1 MKSSQNEQKIER
13 IKRFKNHPLTKELQR
28 QSRTIWILLIALQLF
43 ILIAMFSFHVGS
55 LILLFVSLFITLG
68 FYFFFKDELSDGH
81 RKYGTVCFK
90 ITSALMILNAFNLAI
105 FDGMSDFV
113 AEGKLSDN
121 FVTTLLVLMDILV
134 LAALISL
141 FRKDKVKEQLTKM
154 EETSVFS
161 NLVGE
166 EIESGDAVIGIDQD
180 SQKPVRLPLEDRYLH
195 MLLLGPTG
203 SGKTSLSLIPMVWR
217 DLNAYNSDGSVRV
230 GISVIEPK
238 GDFAEKVWS
247 MAKIAGREVVYF
259 NPILKSC
266 PYFNPLEGPTTDVI
280 ENMAT
285 TFRMF
290 SSDSSQ
296 FFQDANDGLLRRA
309 IKVLKRIEEH
319 DPNQNATLIGL
330 STLIHNTG
338 GQGRQMVTA
347 FQKLPVR
354 NNDEQKEQE
363 EIALWFLN
371 DYFTGCSGDRGA
383 TKTYENTSAVRTQI
397 SKLNSNQF
405 LRKVLNPPPG
415 EKSGLNFDDALE
427 RGIVLAISTAQGALQ
442 DLGKFLGYFIIL
454 QFQSSVFRRPGNE
467 DTRLGNMLYI
477 DEFQVYAN
485 MGFANMLTQG
495 RSYRVASHL
504 ATQNRALIGANA
516 GKDAKNF
523 IDLVS
528 TNARNQVIYG
538 GGNYE
543 DAKFYSNQFGEQL
556 ERRIDRGISRPVN
569 SIWYGFNGLG
579 KRPSES
585 IKEVEES
592 VACFSPSDII
602 YKDFGYVTYSL
613 MKNKSLQ
620 RAGVS
625 KLDFIPYELKKQID
639 QMVADYNAVEVIKH
653 VDDLSNTSTDSIEA
667 ISNGITESEFGQL
680 AGFES
685 IEIELPDYSNK
696 TSFTTSSEP
705 LLDLE
710 INLDDEIDLF
720 DDFSDEIGEFEREV
734 GQVSNRSESVVN
746 GDDDYDDMFM

>member
-1 MKSSQNEQKIER
+1 MSKNHDEQKIER
-13 IKRFKNHPLTKELQR
+13 VKRFKNHSLTKELQR
-28 QSRTIWILLIALQLF
+28 QSRTIWFILMALQLF
-43 ILIAMFSFHVGS
+43 ILIGTYAFKVGDFWVLLAS
-55 LILLFVSLFITLG
+55 LLGSLG
-68 FYFFFKDELSDGH
+68 FYIFFKDELNEKDK
-81 RKYGTVCFK
+81 KYGTTCLK
-90 ITSALMILNAFNLAI
+90 IVFVLMALNGTNVAILG
-105 FDGMSDFV
+105 GMKELV
-113 AEGKLSDN
+113 EQGK
-121 FVTTLLVLMDILV
+121 FTGGFITTLMMLLDILV
-134 LAALISL
+134 LAASISL
-141 FRKDKVKEQLTKM
+141 LMKPKVKNQFDKM
-154 EETSVFS
+154 EETSAFS

-166 EIESGDAVIGIDQD
+166 EIKPGDAVIGIDQD
-180 SQKPVRLPLEDRYLH
+180 TQKPVRLPEEDRYLH

-203 SGKTSLSLIPMVWR
+203 SGKTALSLTPMVWR
-217 DLNAYNSDGSVRV
+217 DLNAYNPDGSVRV

-266 PYFNPLEGPTTDVI
+266 PYFNPLEGPMTDVI

-338 GQGRQMVTA
+338 GQGRQMVNA

-354 NNDEQKEQE
+354 NSDEQKEQE

-397 SKLNSNQF
+397 AKLNSNF
-405 LRKVLNPPPG
+405 YLRKVLNPPPG
-415 EKSGLNFDDALE
+415 EKSGLNFDKALE
-427 RGIVLAISTAQGALQ
+427 EGLVLAISTAQGALQ

-516 GKDAKNF
+516 GKDAKSF

-556 ERRIDRGISRPVN
+556 ETRIDRGISRPVN
-569 SIWYGFNGLG
+569 SIWYGFHGLG
-579 KRPSES
+579 KRPNES

-592 VACFSPSDII
+592 VACFTPSDII
-602 YKDFGYVTYSL
+602 YKEFGYVTYSL

-625 KLDFIPYELKKQID
+625 KLDFIPYDLKKQID
-639 QMVADYNAVEVIKH
+639 TMVAEYNAKEVIKS
-653 VDDLSNTSTDSIEA
+653 VDDLIDSHQEKTIEA
-667 ISNGITESEFGQL
+667 KIDGVTESEFNQIT
-680 AGFES
+680 GFEA
-685 IEIELPDYSNK
+685 IEIDLPDYSNK
-696 TSFTTSSEP
+696 SNFTPNLELT
-705 LLDLE
+705 LDLE
-710 INLDDEIDLF
+710 ESLDF
-720 DDFSDEIGEFEREV
+720 TDDFSDEIGEFEREL

-746 GDDDYDDMFM
+746 GDDDYDDMFV

>member
-1 MKSSQNEQKIER
+1 MSQNKMER
-13 IKRFKNHPLTKELQR
+13 VRRFKAHPVTKELQR
-28 QSRTIWILLIALQLF
+28 QSRLVWFLLVALQLF
-43 ILIAMFSFHVGS
+43 LLVGAYAFK
-55 LILLFVSLFITLG
+55 LETFILLLISLMISLG
-68 FYFFFKDELSDGH
+68 FYLFFKDELEAKEK
-81 RKYGTVCFK
+81 RYGTVCLK
-90 ITSALMILNAFNLAI
+90 IVVTIVVINLTNSSILS
-105 FDGMSDFV
+105 GMSDFV
-113 AEGKLSDN
+113 QQGKISSGFLEVLMAVID
-121 FVTTLLVLMDILV
+121 VIILAAMITLLN
-134 LAALISL
+134 
-141 FRKDKVKEQLTKM
+141 KPKTKKQFERM
-154 EETSVFS
+154 EDTSIFA

-166 EIESGDAVIGIDQD
+166 IIQPGDAMIGIDQETL
-180 SQKPVRLPLEDRYLH
+180 KPVRLPEEDRYLH

-203 SGKTSLSLIPMVWR
+203 SGKTALSLTPMVWR
-217 DLNAYNSDGSVRV
+217 DLNALNPDGSVSV

-238 GDFAEKVWS
+238 GDFAEKVWA
-247 MAKIAGREVVYF
+247 MAKIANREVIYF

-266 PYFNPLEGPTTDVI
+266 PYFNPLEGPMTDVI

-285 TFRMF
+285 TFKMF

-309 IKVLKRIEEH
+309 VKVLKRIEEH
-319 DPNQNATLIGL
+319 YPQQNATLISL
-330 STLIHNTG
+330 SSLIHNTG
-338 GQGRQMVTA
+338 GQGRQMVNT

-354 NNDEQKEQE
+354 NSDEQKEQE

-383 TKTYENTSAVRTQI
+383 TKTYENTSAIRTQI
-397 SKLNSNQF
+397 SKLNSNLY

-415 EKSGLNFDDALE
+415 VKSELNFDYALE
-427 RGIVLAISTAQGALQ
+427 HGQVLAISTAQGTLQ

-516 GKDAKNF
+516 GKDAKAF

-556 ERRIDRGISRPVN
+556 ETRVDRGISRPVN
-569 SIWYGFNGLG
+569 SIWYGMKGLG
-579 KRPSES
+579 SRPSES
-585 IKEVEES
+585 LREVEES
-592 VACFSPSDII
+592 VACFTPSDII

-625 KLDFIPYELKKQID
+625 KLEFIPYDLKKQID
-639 QMVADYNAVEVIKH
+639 QMVSEYNAKEVIKNA
-653 VDDLSNTSTDSIEA
+653 DDLLMSTTEEA
-667 ISNGITESEFGQL
+667 VEYDAGGVTESEYTQTT
-680 AGFES
+680 GFQV
-685 IEIELPDYSNK
+685 IDFDLPDYSK
-696 TSFTTSSEP
+696 KDIYKSSSEV

-710 INLDDEIDLF
+710 SDDY
-720 DDFSDEIGEFEREV
+720 SDEIGDFES
-734 GQVSNRSESVVN
+734 VSNRSESVVN
-746 GDDDYDDMFM
+746 SDDDVEDNLF

>member
-1 MKSSQNEQKIER
+1 MKTTQDEQKLER
-13 IKRFKNHPLTKELQR
+13 IKTFKNHTLTKELQR
-28 QSRTIWILLIALQLF
+28 QSRTVWLLLIALQVFMLLAIF
-43 ILIAMFSFHVGS
+43 SLRIGSPWLLLGSFFLTFSFYV
-55 LILLFVSLFITLG
+55 
-68 FYFFFKDELSDGH
+68 FFKDELNEKDRG
-81 RKYGTVCFK
+81 YGTICLKV
-90 ITSALMILNAFNLAI
+90 TVVLMALNGINLAI
-105 FDGMSDFV
+105 VDGMN
-113 AEGKLSDN
+113 ELTKQGKLSN
-121 FVTTLLVLMDILV
+121 GFITTLLGLIDILV
-134 LAALISL
+134 LAAAVTLL
-141 FRKDKVKEQLTKM
+141 AKPKVKDQFSKM
-154 EETSVFS
+154 EKTSIFA
-161 NLVGE
+161 NLIGE
-166 EIESGDAVIGIDQD
+166 EVQPGDAVIGIDQET
-180 SQKPVRLPLEDRYLH
+180 QKPVRLPEEDRYLH

-203 SGKTSLSLIPMVWR
+203 SGKTALSLTPMVWR
-217 DLNAYNSDGSVRV
+217 DLNAYNPDGSVRV

-238 GDFAEKVWS
+238 GDFAEKVWA

-266 PYFNPLEGPTTDVI
+266 PYFNPLEGPMTDVI

-338 GQGRQMVTA
+338 GQGRQMVNA

-397 SKLNSNQF
+397 AKLNSNF
-405 LRKVLNPPPG
+405 YLRKVLNPPPG
-415 EKSGLNFDDALE
+415 EKSGLNFDKALE
-427 RGIVLAISTAQGALQ
+427 EGLVLAISTAQGALQ

-556 ERRIDRGISRPVN
+556 ETRIDRGISRPVN

-592 VACFSPSDII
+592 VACFTPSDII

-639 QMVADYNAVEVIKH
+639 VMVAEHNAVEVIKS
-653 VDDLSNTSTDSIEA
+653 VDELMGTSSDEPIQVTS
-667 ISNGITESEFGQL
+667 SGVTESEFNHL
-680 AGFES
+680 TGFEA
-685 IEIELPDYSNK
+685 IDFDLPDYSK
-696 TSFTTSSEP
+696 KSTTQTMDDP
-705 LLDLE
+705 VLDLE
-710 INLDDEIDLF
+710 EEIDF
-720 DDFSDEIGEFEREV
+720 TDDFSDEIGDFE
-734 GQVSNRSESVVN
+734 QVSNRSDSVLN
-746 GDDDYDDMFM
+746 GEDLMDDLFN

>member
-1 MKSSQNEQKIER
+1 MSKNHDEQKIER
-13 IKRFKNHPLTKELQR
+13 VKRFKNHSLTKELQR
-28 QSRTIWILLIALQLF
+28 QSRTIWFILMALQLF
-43 ILIAMFSFHVGS
+43 ILIGTYAFKVGDFWVLLAS
-55 LILLFVSLFITLG
+55 LLGSLG
-68 FYFFFKDELSDGH
+68 FYIFFKDELNEKDK
-81 RKYGTVCFK
+81 KYGTTCLK
-90 ITSALMILNAFNLAI
+90 IVFVLMALNGTNVAIL
-105 FDGMSDFV
+105 DGMKELV
-113 AEGKLSDN
+113 EQGK
-121 FVTTLLVLMDILV
+121 FTGGFITTLMMLLDILV
-134 LAALISL
+134 LAASISL
-141 FRKDKVKEQLTKM
+141 LMKPKVKNQFDKM
-154 EETSVFS
+154 EGTSAFS

-166 EIESGDAVIGIDQD
+166 EIKPGDAVIGIDQD
-180 SQKPVRLPLEDRYLH
+180 TQKPVRLPEEDRYLH

-203 SGKTSLSLIPMVWR
+203 SGKTALSLTPMVWR
-217 DLNAYNSDGSVRV
+217 DLNAYNPDGSVRV

-266 PYFNPLEGPTTDVI
+266 PYFNPLEGPMTDVI

-338 GQGRQMVTA
+338 GQGRQMVNA

-354 NNDEQKEQE
+354 NSDEQKEQE

-371 DYFTGCSGDRGA
+371 DYFTGFSGDRGA

-397 SKLNSNQF
+397 AKLNSNQF

-415 EKSGLNFDDALE
+415 EKSGLNFDKALE
-427 RGIVLAISTAQGALQ
+427 EGLVLAISTAQGALQ

-556 ERRIDRGISRPVN
+556 ETRIDRGISRPVN
-569 SIWYGFNGLG
+569 SIWYGFHGLG
-579 KRPSES
+579 KRPNES

-592 VACFSPSDII
+592 VACFTPSDII
-602 YKDFGYVTYSL
+602 YKEFGYVTYSL

-625 KLDFIPYELKKQID
+625 KLDFIPYDLKKQID
-639 QMVADYNAVEVIKH
+639 TMVAEHNAKEVIKSA
-653 VDDLSNTSTDSIEA
+653 DDLIDSHQEKPIEA
-667 ISNGITESEFGQL
+667 KTDGVTESEFNQIT
-680 AGFES
+680 GFEA
-685 IEIELPDYSNK
+685 IEIDLPDYSNK
-696 TSFTTSSEP
+696 SNFTPNLELTLELEES
-705 LLDLE
+705 LD
-710 INLDDEIDLF
+710 F
-720 DDFSDEIGEFEREV
+720 ADDFSDEIGEFEREL
-734 GQVSNRSESVVN
+734 GQVSNRSESVIN
-746 GDDDYDDMFM
+746 GDDDYDDMFV